1 MLENHRQQS
10 FGELIE
16 SLEMRIQL
24 TEPLLGLFGSERSVA
39 RTNPFER
46 RTSTRF
52 PCNGACIT
60 RVADNAF
67 RMPGQELESRAI
79 VQDLSRKGV
88 GIISHQQWYPEQTLE
103 LQMPSATLS
112 TRVARVRKLG
122 PYCYE
127 VGLVIVGHEISEES

>member
-10 FGELIE
+10 FGQLIE

-24 TEPLLGLFGSERSVA
+24 TELLVDLFESERSVA
-39 RTNPFER
+39 RTNPFEL

-60 RVADNAF
+60 RVADIDF

-88 GIISHQQWYPEQTLE
+88 GIITHQQWYPEQALE

-122 PYCYE
+122 PFCFA
-127 VGLVIVGHEISEES
+127 HSKF

>member
-10 FGELIE
+10 FGQLIA
-16 SLEMRIQL
+16 SLEMRVQL
-24 TEPLLGLFGSERSVA
+24 TESLIELFGSERSVA
-39 RTNPFER
+39 RTNLFELR
-46 RTSTRF
+46 ASTRF
-52 PCNGACIT
+52 PCHGECIT
-60 RVADNAF
+60 RVVDIDF

-88 GIISHQQWYPEQTLE
+88 GIITHQQWYPEQALE

-122 PYCYE
+122 PFCYE
-127 VGLVIVGHEISEES
+127 VGLIIVAHEISEES